1 MKSRT
6 GSIGWCFFSKTMA
19 NQKDKLAA
27 NVKEEQALR
36 SSLPSLSRQM
46 MVLADTSALYV
57 CTAEKDLL
65 RWFSIR
71 IIRIVELT

>member
-1 MKSRT
+1 
-6 GSIGWCFFSKTMA
+6 MA

-27 NVKEEQALR
+27 KVKEEQALR

-46 MVLADTSALYV
+46 MVLADISALCV
-57 CTAEKDLL
+57 CTAEKTFYAGSL
-65 RWFSIR
+65 IR